1 MARFL
6 KDRSKATGLIPGSL
20 VLIGRQKMEKPIIQ
34 YKQIGAERLLEEEVK
49 TIREAKDKFDSDA
62 VNWINIYG
70 IHDLDLI
77 QSLGTEF
84 DLPTLLLEDLL
95 NTDQQ
100 PKYEDGET
108 YDAFIMKMLHQ
119 EETLNQI
126 QAEQI
131 TIILRKDCVIT
142 IQERR
147 GDVFEP
153 VRDRIR
159 KNKGRIRSHGND
171 YLAYALMD
179 IVVDNYTLIIEK
191 LGVKVEELEER
202 LFRRMDSK
210 IVEEIYKFKTE
221 LNFLRKSIRPVRDF
235 LVVLNKSEYAY
246 IQEQNKQ
253 FLNDLYDMV
262 VQCTDA
268 IELYNSLVSDQL
280 NIYNSNM
287 SNKMNE
293 VMKTLTIFASIFIPL
308 TFIAGIYGMNFEHMP
323 ELKFKYSYLILWII
337 FLLIG
342 GGLLIYFKRKRWL

>member
-6 KDRSKATGLIPGSL
+6 KDRTPSKGMVPGSL
-20 VLIGRQKMEKPIIQ
+20 VLIGKQKMEKPIVQFKRIE
-34 YKQIGAERLLEEEVK
+34 KDDLRDVEVSN
-49 TIREAKDKFDSDA
+49 IREAIDQFNPDA

-70 IHDLDLI
+70 IHDIDLI

-84 DLPTLLLEDLL
+84 ELPSLLLEDML

-100 PKYEDGET
+100 PKYDNGET

-119 EETLNQI
+119 VEKSNRI
-126 QAEQI
+126 YAEQV
-131 TIILRKDCVIT
+131 TIILRTDCVIT
-142 IQERR
+142 VQERK

-153 VRDRIR
+153 VRERIR

-179 IVVDNYTLIIEK
+179 TIVDNYMFLIENI
-191 LGVKVEELEER
+191 GSKVEELEER
-202 LFRRMDSK
+202 LFQEMDTH
-210 IVEEIYKFKTE
+210 IVEEIYQYKME
-221 LNFLRKSIRPVRDF
+221 LNYLRKSIRPVRDF
-235 LVVLNKSEYAY
+235 LVVLNKAEDSY
-246 IQEQNKQ
+246 IQERNQQ
-253 FLNDLYDMV
+253 FLNDLHDLT
-262 VQCTDA
+262 VQCSDA

-308 TFIAGIYGMNFEHMP
+308 TFIAGIYGMNFKYMP
-323 ELKFKYSYLILWII
+323 ELEFRYSYFILWGII
-337 FLLIG
+337 LFLAG
-342 GGLLIYFKRKRWL
+342 ALLVYFKRKKWL